1 MNVRF
6 LVNGAPTEVDVPGMR
21 RLLDVLRE
29 DLGLTGTKEGCGEG
43 ECGACS
49 VILDGDLVDACLVPI
64 CQVDGSVVRTVEGL
78 APRGAA
84 ALDELQ
90 TAFLETGG
98 AQCGICTPGMLMAAR
113 AYLDDGGTAQEA
125 AIREAIAGNL
135 CRCTGYTKIVEA
147 IALAAGG
154 SWLMDEN
161 LESGGPVEEPPKPA
175 EPAEATEA
183 TEAQGATAEESQVP
197 GEEPTAAPTE
207 PAAKRKSRPA
217 KTRSRTAKTATK
229 SVPKPTTK
237 STPKSAPRPTA
248 AARAK
253 ATTPKA
259 TTAKPVTRVATQVR
273 AMPPNPAKAARE
285 TRSAKLRRRIG
296 LPATAKLRVGPR
308 VAAGAVAA
316 VAAAALGV
324 VGIVRGRRKQ

>member
-1 MNVRF
+1 MNVHF
-6 LVNGAPTEVDVPGMR
+6 LVNGAPTEIDVPGMR

-49 VILDGDLVDACLVPI
+49 VILDGDVVDACLVPI

-90 TAFLETGG
+90 KAFLETGG

-113 AYLDDGGTAQEA
+113 AYLDDGGTAHEA

-161 LESGGPVEEPPKPA
+161 LESGEPVEEPPKPP
-175 EPAEATEA
+175 EPAEPTEA
-183 TEAQGATAEESQVP
+183 KPVEATAEPPQPATAEEP
-197 GEEPTAAPTE
+197 KAANE

-217 KTRSRTAKTATK
+217 KTRNRAATK
-229 SVPKPTTK
+229 AAPKPT
-237 STPKSAPRPTA
+237 PKPAPRPTA
-248 AARAK
+248 AAAARTKTTTAK
-253 ATTPKA
+253 T
-259 TTAKPVTRVATQVR
+259 TTAKPTRRVATQVR
-273 AMPPNPAKAARE
+273 AAAPVPAKAPAARE
-285 TRSAKLRRRIG
+285 TRSAQLRRRIG

-308 VAAGAVAA
+308 VVAGAVAA
-316 VAAAALGV
+316 VAAAA
-324 VGIVRGRRKQ
+324 VGIAGVVRGRRKH